1 MVDTRSTASADLER
15 KAVRIA
21 PSADGYRPAVGEA
34 VRAGSVRQRTV
45 RTVLRYVVHKI
56 TQHPGTDVT
65 FEAEC
70 LRCDWAAQPADECA
84 PVDVACMSHT
94 GRTGHA
100 GFRRVCTS
108 FAMVVRTE

>member
-1 MVDTRSTASADLER
+1 M
-15 KAVRIA
+15 
-21 PSADGYRPAVGEA
+21 
-34 VRAGSVRQRTV
+34 
-45 RTVLRYVVHKI
+45 RYVVHKI

-70 LRCDWAAQPADECA
+70 LRCDWAAQPADDCA
-84 PVDVACMSHT
+84 PVDVACMSHA